1 MSDTNDRS
9 ELLKGAEPFL
19 LKGGPRGV
27 LLVHGFTGSPGEM
40 RLLGEHLARLG
51 YTVLAVRLSGHG
63 TVVQD
68 MEPTIWRHWYGAV
81 VDGWHL
87 LGGLCSEINVVG
99 LSMGGLLSLKL
110 AAEYPLHRLVA
121 LSAPIYLANRQ
132 VPLLPL
138 YRMFRRFVPKKQRGY
153 DVEPHYI
160 AGYDQTPLSS
170 LSSLLDLIELVKLD
184 LPRIHCPTL
193 LIQSRREHTVRPES
207 ATYIHDHLGAAE
219 KELFWLEKSGHVV
232 TLDIEREIVFQ
243 QVSDFLARNTKEE
256 WT

>member
-1 MSDTNDRS
+1 M
-9 ELLKGAEPFL
+9 
-19 LKGGPRGV
+19 
-27 LLVHGFTGSPGEM
+27 
-40 RLLGEHLARLG
+40 
-51 YTVLAVRLSGHG
+51 
-63 TVVQD
+63 
-68 MEPTIWRHWYGAV
+68 
-81 VDGWHL
+81 
-87 LGGLCSEINVVG
+87 
-99 LSMGGLLSLKL
+99 KL